1 MNQSSSNSILSEYTV
16 DSKNVCLCTT
26 VAIFLIILFIISP
39 LNIFIL
45 VSIPGKLLIASI
57 LAYTLY
63 KNYIIT
69 NKLAKN
75 SQLMPDNLKTN
86 IICSYILSF
95 FILLLF
101 FSVLQSFF

>member
-1 MNQSSSNSILSEYTV
+1 MNQSNSNSILSEYTV
-16 DSKNVCLCTT
+16 NSKNVCLCTT

-39 LNIFIL
+39 LNNFIL
-45 VSIPGKLLIASI
+45 VSIPGKLLIAGI

-63 KNYIIT
+63 KNYMVT
-69 NKLAKN
+69 NKLAQN
-75 SQLMPDNLKTN
+75 TIMSDNLKTN
-86 IICSYILSF
+86 IICSYILSV